1 MEKAT
6 TKGGGTPS
14 GNMQSKPDLS
24 IWKNFKYDIPAG
36 LVVFLVAIPLC
47 LGIALASSPNNIFA
61 GILAGIL
68 GGLIVPLISRSPLS
82 VSGPAA
88 GLIAIVIVGIDNAGS
103 FEAFLLAVMLGGIL
117 QIILGLLKA
126 GTLAYFFPTS
136 VIKGMLAA
144 IGLILILKQFPHAL
158 GYDVEAFDFMF
169 QGTED
174 ENTFSMIGAALSHI
188 EPGAFVISIVSLFI
202 LIFWNKTPLK
212 NVTWLPAALVVV
224 IGGILMNMLFGSI
237 KPEWVLS
244 GGAKGHLVNLPEING
259 FKGFY
264 DQLVFPDFSAI
275 GNSAIWVT
283 AFTLGIVASVETLL
297 SVEAVDKLDP
307 HKRSSPLSRELIAQ
321 GAANTLAG
329 LLGALPITAVIVRS
343 SANVASGGQTRMASI
358 IHGIFLFGSVITI
371 GSILRMIPLAS
382 LACILLLIGYKLANP
397 KLFKQMYQNGMNQFA
412 PFVITILAVLATDL
426 LKGIG
431 VGILVGIFFT
441 IRDNFKTAITVKKE
455 NEFILLKFN
464 KDVSFL
470 NKANIREAL
479 TRISPGSKVIVDGSM
494 ADFIDRDI
502 REILEEF
509 KIRAEEN
516 NVDLRFRGIHPD
528 LDTEYNVSFEG
539 EGVTAVSNGSNSSQS
554 GLATSST

>member
-6 TKGGGTPS
+6 TKGGNTS
-14 GNMQSKPDLS
+14 GGGMQSKPDLS

-47 LGIALASSPNNIFA
+47 LGLALASSPEHIFA

-68 GGLIVPLISRSPLS
+68 GGLVVPLISRSPLS

-88 GLIAIVIVGIDNAGS
+88 GLIAIVLVGIESAGS
-103 FEAFLLAVMLGGIL
+103 FEAFLLAVMLGGII
-117 QIILGLLKA
+117 QIALGFMKA

-144 IGLILILKQFPHAL
+144 IGLILILKQFPHAI

-174 ENTFSMIGAALSHI
+174 KNTFSMIGAALTHI
-188 EPGAFVISIVSLFI
+188 EPGALVISIISLFI
-202 LIFWNKTPLK
+202 LIFWSKTPLK
-212 NVTWLPAALVVV
+212 NVTWLPSALVVV
-224 IGGILMNMLFGSI
+224 VGGIFLNMLFGSV
-237 KPEWVLS
+237 KPEWVLM
-244 GGAKGHLVNLPEING
+244 GGENGHLVNLPDI
-259 FKGFY
+259 KGFGGFI

-275 GNSAIWVT
+275 GNSAVWVT

-307 HKRSSPLSRELIAQ
+307 HKRSSPLSRELLAQ

-371 GSILRMIPLAS
+371 GTFLRMIPLAS
-382 LACILLLIGYKLANP
+382 LACILLLIGYRLANP
-397 KLFKQMYQNGMNQFA
+397 KLFKQMWDNGMNQFA

-441 IRDNFKTAITVKKE
+441 IRDNFRTAISVKKE
-455 NEFILLKFN
+455 NEFILIKFN

-479 TRISPGSKVIVDGSM
+479 SRISPGSKVIVDGSM
-494 ADFIDRDI
+494 SDFIDRDI
-502 REILEEF
+502 REILEEY

-528 LDTEYNVSFEG
+528 LDTEYQVAFGDGDVEATANGNGAQTSVSKP
-539 EGVTAVSNGSNSSQS
+539 S
-554 GLATSST
+554 

>member
-6 TKGGGTPS
+6 TKGGNTS
-14 GNMQSKPDLS
+14 GGGMQSKPDLS

-47 LGIALASSPNNIFA
+47 LGIALASSPEHIFA

-68 GGLIVPLISRSPLS
+68 GGLVVPLISRSPLS

-88 GLIAIVIVGIDNAGS
+88 GLIAIVLVGIESAGS
-103 FEAFLLAVMLGGIL
+103 FEAFLLAVMLGGII
-117 QIILGLLKA
+117 QIALGFMKA

-144 IGLILILKQFPHAL
+144 IGLILILKQFPHAI

-174 ENTFSMIGAALSHI
+174 KNTFSMIGAALTHI
-188 EPGAFVISIVSLFI
+188 EPGALVISIISLFI
-202 LIFWNKTPLK
+202 LIFWSKTPLK
-212 NVTWLPAALVVV
+212 NVTWLPSALVVV
-224 IGGILMNMLFGSI
+224 VGGIFLNMLFGSV
-237 KPEWVLS
+237 KPEWVLM
-244 GGAKGHLVNLPEING
+244 GGENGHLVNLPDI
-259 FKGFY
+259 KGFGGFI

-275 GNSAIWVT
+275 GNSAVWVT

-307 HKRSSPLSRELIAQ
+307 HKRSSPLSRELLAQ

-371 GSILRMIPLAS
+371 GTFLRMIPLAS
-382 LACILLLIGYKLANP
+382 LACILLLIGYRLANP
-397 KLFKQMYQNGMNQFA
+397 KLFKQMWDNGMNQFA

-441 IRDNFKTAITVKKE
+441 IRDNFRTAISVKKE
-455 NEFILLKFN
+455 NEFILIKFN

-479 TRISPGSKVIVDGSM
+479 SRISPGSKVIVDGSM
-494 ADFIDRDI
+494 SDFIDRDI
-502 REILEEF
+502 REILEEY

-528 LDTEYNVSFEG
+528 LDTEYQVAFGDEDV
-539 EGVTAVSNGSNSSQS
+539 EATANGNGSTTSVS
-554 GLATSST
+554 TSS

>member
-6 TKGGGTPS
+6 TKGGNTS
-14 GNMQSKPDLS
+14 GGGMQSKPDLS

-47 LGIALASSPNNIFA
+47 LGIALASSPENIFA

-88 GLIAIVIVGIDNAGS
+88 GLIAIVLVGIENAGS
-103 FEAFLLAVMLGGIL
+103 FEAFLLAVMLGGLI
-117 QIILGLLKA
+117 QIALGFMKA

-144 IGLILILKQFPHAL
+144 IGVILILKQFPHAI

-174 ENTFSMIGAALSHI
+174 KNTFSMIGAALTHI
-188 EPGAFVISIVSLFI
+188 EPGALVISIISLFV
-202 LIFWNKTPLK
+202 LIFWSKTPLK
-212 NVTWLPAALVVV
+212 NVTWLPSALVVV
-224 IGGILMNMLFGSI
+224 VGGIFLNMLFGSV
-237 KPEWVLS
+237 KPEWVLM
-244 GGAKGHLVNLPEING
+244 GGEKGHLVNLPEIKGIGG
-259 FKGFY
+259 FI

-275 GNSAIWVT
+275 GNSAVWVT

-307 HKRSSPLSRELIAQ
+307 HKRSSPLSRELLAQ

-371 GSILRMIPLAS
+371 GTFLRMIPLAS
-382 LACILLLIGYKLANP
+382 LACILLLIGYRLANP
-397 KLFKQMYQNGMNQFA
+397 KLFKQMWDNGMNQFA

-441 IRDNFKTAITVKKE
+441 IRDNFRTAISVKKE
-455 NEFILLKFN
+455 NEFILIKFN

-479 TRISPGSKVIVDGSM
+479 SRISPGSKVIVDGSM
-494 ADFIDRDI
+494 SDFIDRDI
-502 REILEEF
+502 REILEEY

-528 LDTEYNVSFEG
+528 LDTEYQVAFGDDDVEAS
-539 EGVTAVSNGSNSSQS
+539 ANGS
-554 GLATSST
+554 GAPTSVTQPS

>member
-6 TKGGGTPS
+6 TKGGNTS
-14 GNMQSKPDLS
+14 GGGMQSKPDLS

-47 LGIALASSPNNIFA
+47 LGIALASSPEHIFA

-68 GGLIVPLISRSPLS
+68 GGLVVPLISRSPLS

-88 GLIAIVIVGIDNAGS
+88 GLIAIVLVGIESAGS
-103 FEAFLLAVMLGGIL
+103 FEAFLLAVMLGGII
-117 QIILGLLKA
+117 QIALGFMKA

-144 IGLILILKQFPHAL
+144 IGLILILKQFPHAI

-174 ENTFSMIGAALSHI
+174 KNTFSMIGAALTHI
-188 EPGAFVISIVSLFI
+188 EPGALVISIISLFI
-202 LIFWNKTPLK
+202 LIFWSKTPLK
-212 NVTWLPAALVVV
+212 NVTWLPSALVVV
-224 IGGILMNMLFGSI
+224 VGGIFLNMLFGSV
-237 KPEWVLS
+237 KPEWVLM
-244 GGAKGHLVNLPEING
+244 GGENGHLVNLPDI
-259 FKGFY
+259 KGFGGFI

-275 GNSAIWVT
+275 GNSAVWVT

-307 HKRSSPLSRELIAQ
+307 HKRSSPLSRELLAQ

-371 GSILRMIPLAS
+371 GTFLRMIPLAS
-382 LACILLLIGYKLANP
+382 LACILLLIGYRLANP
-397 KLFKQMYQNGMNQFA
+397 KLFKQMWDNGMNQFA

-441 IRDNFKTAITVKKE
+441 IRDNFRTAISVKKE
-455 NEFILLKFN
+455 NEFILIKFN

-479 TRISPGSKVIVDGSM
+479 SRISPGSKVIVDGSM
-494 ADFIDRDI
+494 SDFIDRDI
-502 REILEEF
+502 REILEEY

-528 LDTEYNVSFEG
+528 LDTEYQVAFGDGDVEATANGNGAQTSVSKP
-539 EGVTAVSNGSNSSQS
+539 S
-554 GLATSST
+554 